1 MCTSWFGSIHA
12 LVIAGQGRE
21 KLFPLGSTKLL
32 SVLADSSNGV
42 GLVAAKD
49 RHELGLGAPLS
60 IVMLLVLATDNLGSC
75 LILVFLGVD

>member
-1 MCTSWFGSIHA
+1 MVGACRRYSPSA
-12 LVIAGQGRE
+12 
-21 KLFPLGSTKLL
+21 GSTKLL